1 MTTKELKEMI
11 DGCIFDVPEGDCYMS
26 MVKVGDEV
34 SVSFEGKPETLKAVL
49 FRLMNKYKDLAEVVT
64 DAAFVY
70 NEQEEL

>member
-1 MTTKELKEMI
+1 MTTKEFKELI
-11 DGCIFDVPEGDCYMS
+11 DGCIFDVPEGDCYIAIA
-26 MVKVGDEV
+26 KVDGEV